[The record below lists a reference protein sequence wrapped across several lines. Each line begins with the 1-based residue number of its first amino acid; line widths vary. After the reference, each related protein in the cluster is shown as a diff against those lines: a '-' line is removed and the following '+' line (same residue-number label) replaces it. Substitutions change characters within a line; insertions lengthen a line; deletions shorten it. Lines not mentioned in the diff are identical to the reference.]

1 MVKKITTV
9 EFNSMDKSGVSV
21 LDFNATW
28 CGPCK
33 MLAPVLETVSEEL
46 AGKANF
52 YSVDT
57 DENPDLARE
66 YGIMNIPAL
75 VVLKDGEKVDMNV
88 GFVPKEVIVEFVS
101 KNL

>member
-1 MVKKITTV
+1 MVKKINQD
-9 EFNSMDKSGVSV
+9 EFKTIDKSGVSV

-33 MLAPVLETVSEEL
+33 MLAPVLEEVSEDF
-46 AGKANF
+46 AGQANF
-52 YSVDT
+52 YSIDT
-57 DENPDLARE
+57 DDNPDLARE
-66 YGIMNIPAL
+66 YGIMNIPAI

-88 GFVPKEVIVEFVS
+88 GFAPKEALSDFVS

>member
-1 MVKKITTV
+1 MVKKISQD
-9 EFNSMDKSGVSV
+9 EFKTMDKTGVSV

-33 MLAPVLETVSEEL
+33 MLAPVLEEVSAEFD
-46 AGKANF
+46 GKANF

-66 YGIMNIPAL
+66 YGIMNIPAV
-75 VVLKDGEKVDMNV
+75 VVLKDGNKVDMNV
-88 GFVPKEVIVEFVS
+88 GFVPKEALSDFVS

>member
-1 MVKKITTV
+1 MVKKITTE

-88 GFVPKEVIVEFVS
+88 GFVPKEAVVDFVS

>member
-1 MVKKITTV
+1 MVKKINQD
-9 EFNSMDKSGVSV
+9 EFKSMDKSGVSV

-33 MLAPVLETVSEEL
+33 MLAPVLEEVSEEL
-46 AGKANF
+46 SDKANF

-66 YGIMNIPAL
+66 YGIMNIPAI

-88 GFVPKEVIVEFVS
+88 GFVPKEVLSDFVS

>member
-1 MVKKITTV
+1 MVKKINQD
-9 EFNSMDKSGVSV
+9 EFKTLDKPGISV

-33 MLAPVLETVSEEL
+33 MLAPVLEEVSEEL
-46 AGKANF
+46 DGKAKF
-52 YSVDT
+52 YSIDT
-57 DENPDLARE
+57 DDNPDLARE
-66 YGIMNIPAL
+66 YGIMNIPAV

-88 GFVPKEVIVEFVS
+88 GFVPKEALSDFVS

>member
-1 MVKKITTV
+1 MVKKITTE

-88 GFVPKEVIVEFVS
+88 GFVPKEAIVDFVS

>member
-1 MVKKITTV
+1 MVKKITTE

-21 LDFNATW
+21 LDFNAVW

-33 MLAPVLETVSEEL
+33 MLGPVLEEVSNEM
-46 AGKANF
+46 ADQAKF

-66 YGIMNIPAL
+66 FGIMNIPAV
-75 VVLKDGEKVDMNV
+75 VVLKDGKRVDMNV
-88 GFVPKEVIVEFVS
+88 GFVPKDALKDFVT

>member
-1 MVKKITTV
+1 MVKKITQD
-9 EFNSMDKSGVSV
+9 EFKSMDKSGISV

-33 MLAPVLETVSEEL
+33 MLAPVLEEVSEEL
-46 AGKANF
+46 TDAHF
-52 YSVDT
+52 YAVDT

-66 YGIMNIPAL
+66 YGIMNIPAV
-75 VVLKDGEKVDMNV
+75 VVLKDGNKVDMNV
-88 GFVPKEVIVEFVS
+88 GFVPKETLKDFIS

>member
-1 MVKKITTV
+1 MVKKINQD
-9 EFNSMDKSGVSV
+9 EFKTLDKSGISV

-33 MLAPVLETVSEEL
+33 MLAPVLEEVSEEL
-46 AGKANF
+46 DGKAKF
-52 YSVDT
+52 YSIDT
-57 DENPDLARE
+57 DDNPDLARE
-66 YGIMNIPAL
+66 YGIMNIPAV

-88 GFVPKEVIVEFVS
+88 GFVPKEALADFVS

>member
-1 MVKKITTV
+1 MVKKLTTA
-9 EFNSMDKSGVSV
+9 EFNSMDKSGISV

-33 MLAPVLETVSEEL
+33 MLAPVLDEVSEEITD
-46 AGKANF
+46 AKF

-66 YGIMNIPAL
+66 YGIMNIPAV
-75 VVLKDGEKVDMNV
+75 VVLKDGQKVDMNV
-88 GFVPKEVIVEFVS
+88 GFVPKDDLKAFIS
-101 KNL
+101 KSL

>member
-1 MVKKITTV
+1 MVKKITTE

-21 LDFNATW
+21 LDFNAVW

-33 MLAPVLETVSEEL
+33 MLGPVLEEVSEEM
-46 AGKANF
+46 ADDAKF
-52 YSVDT
+52 YSIDT

-66 YGIMNIPAL
+66 YGIMNIPA
-75 VVLKDGEKVDMNV
+75 VVILKDGQKVDMNV
-88 GFVPKEVIVEFVS
+88 GFVPKDALKDFVS

>member
-1 MVKKITTV
+1 MVKKITQD
-9 EFNSMDKSGVSV
+9 EFQSMDKSGISV

-33 MLAPVLETVSEEL
+33 MLAPVLEEVSEDL

-66 YGIMNIPAL
+66 YGIMNIPAI

-88 GFVPKEVIVEFVS
+88 GFAPKETLTDFIS
-101 KNL
+101 KSL